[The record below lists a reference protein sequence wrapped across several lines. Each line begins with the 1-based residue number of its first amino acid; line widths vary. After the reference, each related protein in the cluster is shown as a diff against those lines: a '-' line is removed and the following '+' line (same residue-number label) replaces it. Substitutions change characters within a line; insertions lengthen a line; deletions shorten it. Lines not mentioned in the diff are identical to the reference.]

1 LQPQPLTRGLHSS
14 TFRLN
19 ISAFCGKR
27 WSVHGVTKKGQ
38 VELRS
43 GRVYAPAAD
52 AASASAR
59 VMARTLT
66 ACFAAVLAAMKRLKL
81 NSKAKF
87 ESS

>member
-1 LQPQPLTRGLHSS
+1 
-14 TFRLN
+14 
-19 ISAFCGKR
+19 
-27 WSVHGVTKKGQ
+27 
-38 VELRS
+38 
-43 GRVYAPAAD
+43 VYAPAAD